1 MPVSQ
6 VEDFVDSHDFAEG
19 MAEFSNY
26 EHSQAIFQNEEDY
39 SDVESSIPQGNPSGR
54 YVPLWILLRM

>member
-26 EHSQAIFQNEEDY
+26 ENSQAIFQNEEDY

-54 YVPLWILLRM
+54 YVPL